1 VQVKCPYRRKIV
13 PGTVPH
19 HYYAQV
25 QLNVF
30 ICGLSHADFVEFR
43 PEPNF
48 VLSIVRVYPDR
59 AWLAESIPK
68 MRAFHE
74 LMVRY
79 AGDKIVEHPK
89 YAKYAA
95 RYGPDAKRVPR
106 ALAPKASA
114 VIGNSNGEAVGA
126 GEAGEAVGAVGVGA
140 VPLETPWL
148 GDSFF

>member
-68 MRAFHE
+68 LRAFHE

-95 RYGPDAKRVPR
+95 RYGPDAKPRVPR
-106 ALAPKASA
+106 SLAPKA
-114 VIGNSNGEAVGA
+114 IGNGESGETVDSGETVEAVGSS
-126 GEAGEAVGAVGVGA
+126 

>member
-1 VQVKCPYRRKIV
+1 M

-48 VLSIVRVYPDR
+48 ILSIVRVYPDR

-68 MRAFHE
+68 LRAFHE

-79 AGDKIVEHPK
+79 AGERIVEHPK

-95 RYGPDAKRVPR
+95 RYGPDAKPRVPR
-106 ALAPKASA
+106 VLAPKGLEGLEDREGLQAREDR
-114 VIGNSNGEAVGA
+114 EATVL
-126 GEAGEAVGAVGVGA
+126 
-140 VPLETPWL
+140 LETPWL

>member
-1 VQVKCPYRRKIV
+1 M

-48 VLSIVRVYPDR
+48 ILSIVRVYPDR

-68 MRAFHE
+68 LRAFHE

-79 AGDKIVEHPK
+79 AGERIVEHPK

-95 RYGPDAKRVPR
+95 RYGPDAKPRVPR
-106 ALAPKASA
+106 VLAPKAR
-114 VIGNSNGEAVGA
+114 EARDA
-126 GEAGEAVGAVGVGA
+126 REAREGLEDREGLEAREGLDATVL
-140 VPLETPWL
+140 LETPWL

>member
-1 VQVKCPYRRKIV
+1 MKCPYRRKIV

-48 VLSIVRVYPDR
+48 ILSIVRVYPDR

-68 MRAFHE
+68 LRAFHE

-79 AGDKIVEHPK
+79 AGERIVEHPK

-95 RYGPDAKRVPR
+95 RYGPDAKPRVPR
-106 ALAPKASA
+106 VLAPKGLEDREGREGLQARE
-114 VIGNSNGEAVGA
+114 GLEAR
-126 GEAGEAVGAVGVGA
+126 EATVL
-140 VPLETPWL
+140 LETPWL

>member
-1 VQVKCPYRRKIV
+1 M

-48 VLSIVRVYPDR
+48 ILSIVRVYPDR

-68 MRAFHE
+68 LRAFHE

-79 AGDKIVEHPK
+79 AGERIVEHPK

-95 RYGPDAKRVPR
+95 RYGPDAKPRVPR
-106 ALAPKASA
+106 VLAPKGLEGRDAR
-114 VIGNSNGEAVGA
+114 EAREGLEDREGLQA
-126 GEAGEAVGAVGVGA
+126 REGLEATVL
-140 VPLETPWL
+140 LETPWL